1 MEVRTRCR
9 DREGRE
15 RRERRERR
23 GAVVSGSR
31 SGQTHAMRFDP
42 APMRRGREGDSV
54 PRAVAVEIAAGP
66 TPRGADV
73 GRLRSRR
80 RSSRV
85 SETPWRAVGR
95 GRAERSSERLVVDRR
110 EIRAAP
116 PRSRHAIR
124 RAIRGANRSARFRS
138 GRGRGCGSWD
148 AVAAD
153 AVRPSPRRR
162 SCTASVDA
170 VDVARDTS
178 PAPRGCMAGMP
189 TTLATPDFPDRRA
202 GCGRGAEA
210 AQQAGGGRARE
221 AAGAVSGRTL
231 TIRGGS
237 SWMIGL
243 ATGVSGSSRPP
254 VTMTA
259 SSSQLRQCAG
269 SDS

>member
-1 MEVRTRCR
+1 M
-9 DREGRE
+9 
-15 RRERRERR
+15 
-23 GAVVSGSR
+23 SGSR

-54 PRAVAVEIAAGP
+54 PRAVAVESAAGP
-66 TPRGADV
+66 APRGADV
-73 GRLRSRR
+73 GPSRCLK
-80 RSSRV
+80 RSSRA
-85 SETPWRAVGR
+85 SETPCLGVGR
-95 GRAERSSERLVVDRR
+95 GRAERSSDRPAFAPLDRR
-110 EIRAAP
+110 ATSAAAP
-116 PRSRHAIR
+116 LRSRHAIR

-153 AVRPSPRRR
+153 AVRPSPRRET
-162 SCTASVDA
+162 CTASVDA
-170 VDVARDTS
+170 VDVSRDTS

-189 TTLATPDFPDRRA
+189 TTLATPDLPDRRA

-221 AAGAVSGRTL
+221 VDGAVSGRTL

-237 SWMIGL
+237 SWTIGL
-243 ATGVSGSSRPP
+243 ASGVSENSRPP

-259 SSSQLRQCAG
+259 SSSQLRQFADPG
-269 SDS
+269 A